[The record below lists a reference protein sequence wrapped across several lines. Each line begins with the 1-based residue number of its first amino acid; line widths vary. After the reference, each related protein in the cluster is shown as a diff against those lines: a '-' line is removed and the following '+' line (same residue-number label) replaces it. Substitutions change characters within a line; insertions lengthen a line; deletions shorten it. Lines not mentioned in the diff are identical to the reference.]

1 MICFLL
7 TGFKDKQFF
16 VVMGEEV
23 TKKWQFL

>member
-7 TGFKDKQFF
+7 MGFKDKHNFF
-16 VVMGEEV
+16 GIGEEV